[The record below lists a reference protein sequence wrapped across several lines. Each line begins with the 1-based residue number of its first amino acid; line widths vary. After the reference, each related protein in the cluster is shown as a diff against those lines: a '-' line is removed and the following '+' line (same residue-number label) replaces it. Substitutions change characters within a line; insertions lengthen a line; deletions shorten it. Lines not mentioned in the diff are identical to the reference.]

1 MLGRAG
7 ANCQARGACAEE
19 QGVGHAERCP
29 PTMQA
34 IRGGCL
40 SLRGSMLRLLAPT
53 HAPGTRWRV
62 GLGRRER
69 LQQGIHAVRVAVH
82 GSQVEG
88 GAAAAAV
95 PRPHVCTLRA
105 AWEQACMQRW
115 AASACQRCRRLSVR
129 TAQAVRGACE
139 QHDRLWACTH
149 VAAVLR
155 LPTMPGESLHRSR
168 KGQGG
173 SPGQPAGGRQRC
185 GRARRPA

>member
-19 QGVGHAERCP
+19 RGVGHAERCP
-29 PTMQA
+29 PCKPYEAAVSACGAVCCAFWPQRTH
-34 IRGGCL
+34 
-40 SLRGSMLRLLAPT
+40 LAPAGELAWAGESDSSRAST
-53 HAPGTRWRV
+53 QSAWPCMAARWR
-62 GLGRRER
+62 
-69 LQQGIHAVRVAVH
+69 AVRLPQRSPAHTSAPCAQH
-82 GSQVEG
+82 GSKHACSG
-88 GAAAAAV
+88 GPPAHARGA
-95 PRPHVCTLRA
+95 
-105 AWEQACMQRW
+105 
-115 AASACQRCRRLSVR
+115 CRRLSVR